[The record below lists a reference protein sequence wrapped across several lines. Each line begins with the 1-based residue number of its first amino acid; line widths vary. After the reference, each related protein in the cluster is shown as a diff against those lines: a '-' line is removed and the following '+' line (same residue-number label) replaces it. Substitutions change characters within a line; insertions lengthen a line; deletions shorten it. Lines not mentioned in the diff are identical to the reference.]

1 MDDYTIIGKVLKPQA
16 LKGEVRVGPIT
27 RDATQYLTYDYLYIG
42 DNFEKY
48 DIDYCRL
55 QDGFVIVKF
64 TAINDANTAETL
76 RNKMLYVDKSQ
87 LGELEQGEYYIQ
99 DLIGCKVLDTNG
111 MEYGIVTA
119 IDDFSSVNI
128 VTVKQGGK
136 ELLFPF
142 LERVI
147 LDVNVEEKTILVDKK
162 SFMEV
167 LVDED

>member
-99 DLIGCKVLDTNG
+99 DLIGCKVLDSNG

>member
-42 DNFEKY
+42 DNFDKY

-99 DLIGCKVLDTNG
+99 DLIGCKVLDSNG

>member
-16 LKGEVRVGPIT
+16 LKGEIRVGPIT
-27 RDATQYLTYDYLYIG
+27 RDATQYLTYDYLYVG
-42 DNFEKY
+42 EDFEKY

-64 TAINDANTAETL
+64 TSINDANLAETL

-99 DLIGCKVLDTNG
+99 DLIGCKVLDSKG
-111 MEYGIVTA
+111 MNQGIVTA
-119 IDDFSSVNI
+119 IDDFSSVST
-128 VTVKQGGK
+128 VTIKIDGK
-136 ELLFPF
+136 ELMFPF

-147 LDVNVEEKTILVDKK
+147 LDVNVEEKTILVDKE

-167 LVDED
+167 LIDEN